1 MDSENTIGKFLNPVE
16 KNAALIGAGVS
27 MLTPGVMD
35 YMKDSVLNLIG
46 GRIHAPEFN
55 SITDHLRN
63 YPGNWMP
70 ALGAAIGGYLL
81 KDSVDNKM
89 IQRVAKIAQ
98 NAGLGYLAGYAA
110 FELLYF
116 STHSPSPTLRPSNMV
131 INNQTGAYQGDSNN
145 PLTGIYGAM

>member
-1 MDSENTIGKFLNPVE
+1 MDIENTIGKFLNPVE

-35 YMKDSVLNLIG
+35 AMKDSVMNLIG

-55 SITDHLRN
+55 NIASHLRT
-63 YPGNWMP
+63 YPENWMP
-70 ALGAAIGGYLL
+70 AVGAAIVGYLL
-81 KDSVDNKM
+81 KDSVDNRM
-89 IQRVAKIAQ
+89 IKRIAGITQ

-116 STHSPSPTLRPSNMV
+116 STHSPSPALRPV
-131 INNQTGAYQGDSNN
+131 TIGNNATGAYQGDSNN